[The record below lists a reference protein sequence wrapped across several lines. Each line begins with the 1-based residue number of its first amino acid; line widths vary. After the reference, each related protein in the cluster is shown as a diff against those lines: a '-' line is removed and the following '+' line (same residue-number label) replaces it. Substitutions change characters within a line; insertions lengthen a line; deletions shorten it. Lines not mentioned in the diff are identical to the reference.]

1 MQYEVEH
8 NDTVAIVTLTGSVTI
23 EHAAELKELL
33 NRVLTEATEVVVNMG
48 NITHLDLAGIQ
59 LFCAACRSAEGG
71 GTRLL
76 PKLTGS
82 EVIPAALM
90 EAGFNRRDTCAE
102 QRCETCFW
110 KGDVS

>member
-1 MQYEVEH
+1 MEYEVEH
-8 NDTVAIVTLTGSVTI
+8 NDTVATVTIKGSVTI
-23 EHAAELKELL
+23 DHAAELKELL
-33 NRVLTEATEVVVNMG
+33 NRVVSEATEVVVNMG

-59 LFCAACRSAEGG
+59 LFCAASRSAEGG
-71 GTRLL
+71 GARLL
-76 PKLTGS
+76 PERSGS
-82 EVIPAALM
+82 EVIHAALM